1 MDINCD
7 CPCKSGKKYGD
18 CCHLAHSGKC
28 PADTAEA
35 LMRSRFSAYVL
46 RIADYVVKTTHPKF
60 REEDFKEN
68 IQKWMKQTRWT
79 HLEILDLSKG
89 LAHQDIGEVE
99 FVAEFFWM
107 DKVRSFM
114 NDLILSEYKGR
125 WVYTEGKFRQS
136 SSISIPSWANLSI
149 KR

>member
-18 CCHLAHSGKC
+18 CCHLAHSGKR
-28 PADTAEA
+28 PAVTAEA

-46 RIADYVVKTTHPKF
+46 RIADYIIKTTHPKF

-68 IQKWMKQTRWT
+68 IQKWMNQTRWT

-89 LAHQDIGEVE
+89 LAHQEIGEVE
-99 FVAEFFWM
+99 FVAEFFLEGQSQILHE
-107 DKVRSFM
+107 RSNFVK
-114 NDLILSEYKGR
+114 YKGR
-125 WVYTEGKFRQS
+125 WVYTEGK
-136 SSISIPSWANLSI
+136 ISP
-149 KR
+149 K

>member
-18 CCHLAHSGKC
+18 CCHLAHSGKR
-28 PADTAEA
+28 PAVTAEA

-46 RIADYVVKTTHPKF
+46 RIADYIIKTTHPKF
-60 REEDFKEN
+60 REEYFKEN

-89 LAHQDIGEVE
+89 LVHQEIGEVE
-99 FVAEFFWM
+99 FLAEFFLEGQSQILHE
-107 DKVRSFM
+107 RSNFVK
-114 NDLILSEYKGR
+114 YKGR
-125 WVYTEGKFRQS
+125 WVYTEGK
-136 SSISIPSWANLSI
+136 ISP
-149 KR
+149 K

>member
-1 MDINCD
+1 M
-7 CPCKSGKKYGD
+7 SGIKYGE
-18 CCHLAHSGKC
+18 CCHLAHSGKR

-46 RIADYVVKTTHPKF
+46 RIVDYIVKTTHPKF

-89 LAHQDIGEVE
+89 LAHQEIGEVE
-99 FVAEFFWM
+99 FVAEFFLEGQSQILHE
-107 DKVRSFM
+107 RSNFVK
-114 NDLILSEYKGR
+114 YKGR
-125 WVYTEGKFRQS
+125 WIYTEGK
-136 SSISIPSWANLSI
+136 ISP
-149 KR
+149 K

>member
-18 CCHLAHSGKC
+18 CCHLAHSGKR
-28 PADTAEA
+28 PAVTAEA

-46 RIADYVVKTTHPKF
+46 RIADYIIKTTHPKF

-68 IQKWMKQTRWT
+68 IQEWMKQTRWT

-89 LAHQDIGEVE
+89 LAHQEIGEVE
-99 FVAEFFWM
+99 FVAEFFLEGQSQILHE
-107 DKVRSFM
+107 RSNFVK
-114 NDLILSEYKGR
+114 YKGR
-125 WVYTEGKFRQS
+125 WVYTEGK
-136 SSISIPSWANLSI
+136 ISP
-149 KR
+149 K

>member
-1 MDINCD
+1 MDTNYD
-7 CPCKSGKKYGD
+7 CPCKSGKKYSD
-18 CCHLAHSGKC
+18 CCLLAHSGKC
-28 PADTAEA
+28 PAVTAEA

-99 FVAEFFWM
+99 FVAEFFL
-107 DKVRSFM
+107 DGQSQILHERSNFVR
-114 NDLILSEYKGR
+114 YKGR
-125 WVYTEGKFRQS
+125 WVYTEGK
-136 SSISIPSWANLSI
+136 ISP
-149 KR
+149 K

>member
-18 CCHLAHSGKC
+18 CCHLAHSGKR
-28 PADTAEA
+28 PAVTAEA

-46 RIADYVVKTTHPKF
+46 RIADYIIKTTHPKF

-68 IQKWMKQTRWT
+68 IQKWMNQTRWT

-89 LAHQDIGEVE
+89 LVHQEIGEVE
-99 FVAEFFWM
+99 FVAEFFLEGQSQILHE
-107 DKVRSFM
+107 RSNFVK
-114 NDLILSEYKGR
+114 YKGR
-125 WVYTEGKFRQS
+125 WVYTEGK
-136 SSISIPSWANLSI
+136 ISP
-149 KR
+149 K